1 MEPELSQKQIKLVC
15 FDMDGVLFDVE
26 GYNESGKKVAIS
38 TWNVVFDSIG
48 IYHEHERLK
57 EMFIKGYFSSYMEW
71 TNEACKVLQ
80 KHGLTRAKFME
91 IINNRPLMK
100 GAEEALKELKKRGYK
115 TAVITGSF
123 EALARRA
130 KNLLD
135 LDYTI
140 SHCKLIFDEYGNL
153 KKWQLIDCDFEG
165 KLRHLEKLAK
175 RLNLDLP
182 ECAYIGDEINDIP
195 IFRKV
200 GLSIAFNCHKE
211 EVKKAVNVTID
222 RKDLREVLRY
232 FPPITN

>member
-1 MEPELSQKQIKLVC
+1 MESIQKQIKLIC

-57 EMFIKGYFSSYMEW
+57 EMFIKGYFPSYMEW

-80 KHGLTRAKFME
+80 RHGLTRTKFME
-91 IINNRPLMK
+91 IINNRPLMESAK
-100 GAEEALKELKKRGYK
+100 ETLSELKKRGYK

-123 EALARRA
+123 EALAKRA
-130 KNLLD
+130 KNLLG

-140 SHCKLIFDEYGNL
+140 SHCKLIFDKDGNL
-153 KKWQLIDCDFEG
+153 KKWRLIDCDFEG
-165 KLRHLEKLAK
+165 KLKHLEKLAK
-175 RLNLDLP
+175 RLNLSLL
-182 ECAYIGDEINDIP
+182 ECAYIGDEVNDIP

-200 GLSIAFNCHKE
+200 GLSIAFNCRKE
-211 EVKKAVNVTID
+211 EVKKAANIVID
-222 RKDLREVLRY
+222 EKDLKEVLKY
-232 FPPITN
+232 FSPIS